1 MLISDRMM
9 ARYNL
14 EKSPNV
20 QQHIGWVSMLSTYN
34 ANFLAIKYQGIVT
47 GKLGVPG

>member
-1 MLISDRMM
+1 M

-20 QQHIGWVSMLSTYN
+20 QQHIGWVSMLSMYN
-34 ANFLAIKYQGIVT
+34 ANFLAIKCLWCEGIVT

>member
-20 QQHIGWVSMLSTYN
+20 QQHIGWVSMLSN
-34 ANFLAIKYQGIVT
+34 AHFLENKCLWCEGIAT
-47 GKLGVPG
+47 GKL